1 MPICERLVC
10 QKSKRTHRPHGH
22 ATSGVLEREMVR
34 SEAEPGGA
42 RSWMRQASSEKTQYQ
57 RAARAR
63 PRPRG
68 APWTRAGRP
77 HAPAASQTAARGG
90 RRRHGAQSRPP
101 RASAATGEFARRG
114 AARAADGPDYRL
126 TPAAPDGAGCGDPTV
141 RVLSSPVLAGPA
153 PGSGAGGPTPP
164 PQVRLTVEVRYA
176 VDEDLI
182 MVMRLCVTH

>member
-1 MPICERLVC
+1 MPICERVVC
-10 QKSKRTHRPHGH
+10 QESRRGHTDRRERT
-22 ATSGVLEREMVR
+22 
-34 SEAEPGGA
+34 EARDNRDRGGA
-42 RSWMRQASSEKTQYQ
+42 GP
-57 RAARAR
+57 RAVGEFGKDARPARRAR
-63 PRPRG
+63 PPAAARSALDASRTPPRPGSPRG
-68 APWTRAGRP
+68 AP
-77 HAPAASQTAARGG
+77 
-90 RRRHGAQSRPP
+90 RRHGAQSRPL